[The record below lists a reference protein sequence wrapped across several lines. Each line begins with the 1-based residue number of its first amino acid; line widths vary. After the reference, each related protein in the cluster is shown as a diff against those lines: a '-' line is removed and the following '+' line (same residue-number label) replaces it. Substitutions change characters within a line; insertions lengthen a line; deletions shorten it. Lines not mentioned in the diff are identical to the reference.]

1 MISKLR
7 RKEISSAGA
16 PRALENEVTV
26 LFTVLDYKQSPTP
39 NQDGAFL
46 IKDSWDDYT
55 HVTTFELY
63 VRRDDGRLLQAG
75 FVRIGHVD
83 MQTDPDFR
91 VTASRL
97 PSQFEA
103 LPEGYFSLAHQDTYY
118 EVLNTL
124 PEPVRRDV
132 LTSLR
137 DVAFLPDLI
146 PQVEALTVFR
156 QSLTRGIDRTELERL
171 CQIAGGRKR
180 ILPYEWSYTAP
191 VADPGSVPPTLDFRA
206 VPGSRPSTNLHVLIG
221 RNGVGKSHLLRDL
234 ARRVTAGEIEVS
246 RSADTGD
253 LTNCVA
259 VSFSAFDKLYDQQPS
274 GPTARPFTYIG
285 LQILDEPA
293 NVAAGEHEPQVR
305 LKTEHELAMEF
316 VESFYICRIGAR
328 GQRWQKAIETL
339 SYSASG
345 FLDEHRDRIES
356 LMRSD
361 DHEDVVETLI
371 DIFLSLS
378 SGHRIALLIVTR
390 LIETVTEKTLVLI
403 DEPETHLHPPLLS
416 ALIRTLTDLFTD
428 RNGMAIM
435 ATHSPVVL
443 QEIPASCVYK
453 LRRFGNVLTAEH
465 PERETYGENLGELT
479 HEIFGLEA
487 AATGYHATLTELVEQ
502 DLPYEEIVAQFTSL
516 GSEARAVLRAM
527 TVLRSRE
534 RRA

>member
-1 MISKLR
+1 M
-7 RKEISSAGA
+7 
-16 PRALENEVTV
+16 
-26 LFTVLDYKQSPTP
+26 LFTVLNFTQSPTP

-46 IKDSWDDYT
+46 IKDSWDDFG

-63 VRRDDGRLLQAG
+63 VRQDNGRLLQAG
-75 FVRIGHVD
+75 FVRIAHTD
-83 MQTDPDFR
+83 MQTDPEFR
-91 VTASRL
+91 ATASRL

-103 LPEGYFSLAHQDTYY
+103 LPEGYFSLGHQDTYY
-118 EVLNTL
+118 EMLNTL
-124 PEPVRRDV
+124 PEPMRRDV
-132 LTSLR
+132 LTGLR
-137 DVAFLPDLI
+137 DVAYRADLI
-146 PQVEALTVFR
+146 PAVQELDVFR
-156 QSLTRGIDRTELERL
+156 QSLTRGIDRGELVRL
-171 CQIAGGRKR
+171 CQIAGGRQR

-191 VADPGSVPPTLDFRA
+191 VADPASVSPTLDFRA
-206 VPGSRPSTNLHVLIG
+206 VPGSRPSTNLHALIG
-221 RNGVGKSHLLRDL
+221 RNGVGKSYLLRDL

-259 VSFSAFDKLYDQQPS
+259 VSFSPFDKLYDQQPS
-274 GPTARPFTYIG
+274 GPTTLPFTYIG
-285 LQILDEPA
+285 LQTLDEPA
-293 NVAAGEHEPQVR
+293 NVAAGEREPQVR
-305 LKTEHELAMEF
+305 LKTEDELAMEF
-316 VESFYICRIGAR
+316 VKSFYVCRIGAR
-328 GQRWQKAIETL
+328 GQRWQKALRTL

-345 FLDEHRDRIES
+345 FLDEHRDRIEL

-361 DHEDVVETLI
+361 DDEDVVDTLN

-390 LIETVTEKTLVLI
+390 LIETVTEGTLVLI

-453 LRRFGNVLTAEH
+453 MRRFGNVLTAEH

-479 HEIFGLEA
+479 HEAFGLEM
-487 AATGYHATLTELVEQ
+487 AATGYHTTLTELVEQ
-502 DLPYEEIVAQFTSL
+502 DLPYEEIVAEFTGL